1 MQIVTGKYNTAKVFI
16 DSCED
21 TCIEQIRNLLDQ
33 EPFHDAKVRIMPDC
47 HAGKSCVIGFT
58 ADLGDK
64 IIPNIVGV
72 DIGCGMLTVD
82 LGKVDIDFA
91 RLDEVIRT
99 YVPSGRE
106 VNEGR
111 LMRFPKI
118 QEMKCFR
125 ELEDTRKMERAIGSL
140 GGGNHFI
147 EIDTDDDGNKYLVI
161 HTGSRQLGIQVCDI
175 YQKKAI
181 GLHTGKE
188 ALWDEEE
195 RIKKEYKAAGRR
207 SEIHDILMELHRNF
221 RQTAPDVPV
230 DLCFLT
236 GKYSQNYLCD
246 MKICQ
251 EFADENRHMIAKQII
266 DHYGF
271 SPVSEFSTV
280 HNYIDHESNI
290 IRKGAVSAKSGEKL
304 LIPINMRDGS
314 LICIGKGNEDWNCS
328 APHGAG
334 RLFSRTEAF
343 NRFTVEEFEKTM
355 KDAGIFTTCVNH
367 STLDES
373 PFAYKGMDDIVSNI
387 EPTAEIVK
395 VIRPVYNFKANS
407 TTIKK
412 TEKQIQK
419 EMEEMDD

>member
-1 MQIVTGKYNTAKVFI
+1 MQTVKGKYNTAKVFI

-33 EPFHDAKVRIMPDC
+33 EPFRDAKVRIMPDC

-72 DIGCGMLTVD
+72 DIGCGMLTVE
-82 LGKVDIDFA
+82 LGKEDIDFA

-147 EIDTDDDGNKYLVI
+147 EIDIDEEGNKYLVI

-188 ALWDEEE
+188 VLWEEEE

-236 GKYSQNYLCD
+236 GKYSQNYLYD

-266 DHYGF
+266 EHYGF

-290 IRKGAVSAKSGEKL
+290 IRKGSVSAKNGEKL

-355 KDAGIFTTCVNH
+355 KDAGVFTTCVNH

-395 VIRPVYNFKANS
+395 VIKPVYNFKANS

-412 TEKQIQK
+412 TEKQMQK
-419 EMEEMDD
+419 DKSF

>member
-1 MQIVTGKYNTAKVFI
+1 MQTVKGKYNTAKVFI

-33 EPFHDAKVRIMPDC
+33 EPFRDAKVRIMPDC

-72 DIGCGMLTVD
+72 DIGCGMLTVE
-82 LGKVDIDFA
+82 LGKEDIDFA

-147 EIDTDDDGNKYLVI
+147 EIDIDEEGNKYLVI

-188 ALWDEEE
+188 VLWEEEE

-236 GKYSQNYLCD
+236 GKYSQNYLYD

-290 IRKGAVSAKSGEKL
+290 IRKGAVSVKSGEKL

-355 KDAGIFTTCVNH
+355 KDAGVFTTCVNH

-395 VIRPVYNFKANS
+395 VIKPVYNFKANS

-412 TEKQIQK
+412 TEKQMQK
-419 EMEEMDD
+419 DMEEMDD

>member
-1 MQIVTGKYNTAKVFI
+1 MQTVKGKYNTAKVFI

-33 EPFHDAKVRIMPDC
+33 EPFRDAKVRIMPDC

-72 DIGCGMLTVD
+72 DIGCGMLTVE
-82 LGKVDIDFA
+82 LGKEDIDFA

-147 EIDTDDDGNKYLVI
+147 EIDIDEEGNKYLVI

-188 ALWDEEE
+188 VLWEEEE

-236 GKYSQNYLCD
+236 GKYSQNYLYD

-266 DHYGF
+266 EHYGF

-290 IRKGAVSAKSGEKL
+290 IRKGSVSAKNGEKL

-355 KDAGIFTTCVNH
+355 KDAGVFTTCVNH

-395 VIRPVYNFKANS
+395 VIKPVYNFKANS

-412 TEKQIQK
+412 TEKQMQK
-419 EMEEMDD
+419 DETVV